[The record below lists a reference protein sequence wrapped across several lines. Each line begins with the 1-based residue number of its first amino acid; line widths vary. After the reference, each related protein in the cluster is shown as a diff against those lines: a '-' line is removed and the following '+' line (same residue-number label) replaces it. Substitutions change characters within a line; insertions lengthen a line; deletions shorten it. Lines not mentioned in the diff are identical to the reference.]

1 MKYIV
6 NTTKMAF
13 KFQNGTILEKKAV
26 IEADDKLLSELSK
39 DYMFNG
45 LKARKAI
52 TVSEQKPESM
62 VAAGAEIA
70 SNKAELEAL
79 RKENAR
85 LKAELEKAQSV
96 SVETEEGIDTESSAT
111 PETAVETEVET
122 EECNK
127 GKKGKK

>member
-13 KFQNGTILEKKAV
+13 KFQNGTVLEKKAV
-26 IEADDKLLSELSK
+26 IEANDKLLSELSK

-52 TVSEQKPESM
+52 TVSEQKPESII
-62 VAAGAEIA
+62 AAGAEIA
-70 SNKAELEAL
+70 TNKAELEAL
-79 RKENAR
+79 RKENER

-96 SVETEEGIDTESSAT
+96 TVEAEEGIDSESGVT
-111 PETAVETEVET
+111 VEA
-122 EECNK
+122 EEGK
-127 GKKGKK
+127 EKKGKK